1 MTFSHYSLS
10 RPSFSFTHLGRS
22 SLTHRRR
29 AGEIELIDKE
39 TSIPGIKTIFK
50 DKPALV
56 SVSGIEWKASKT
68 PTDTLTLNWV
78 TLVDGE
84 IVTSGSVALNGTSR
98 ELLTS
103 VDAGEIIISDRGRS
117 TVEVRLQVDNSSAS
131 TTAEFQVFG
140 SGAAI
145 APLLIILFLA
155 MTTKMVSEL
164 MHEYD
169 PKDTSS
175 SLPFRW
181 NFRYSQASLWVPA

>member
-1 MTFSHYSLS
+1 LFVLCS
-10 RPSFSFTHLGRS
+10 PN
-22 SLTHRRR
+22 R

-56 SVSGIEWKASKT
+56 SVSGIEWEASET
-68 PTDTLTLNWV
+68 PTSTLTLNWV

-84 IVTSGSVALNGTSR
+84 IVTSGSVDLDSTSR

-103 VDAGEIIISDRGRS
+103 IDAGEIIISDRGRS

-140 SGAAI
+140 AGAAI

-164 MHEYD
+164 LLEICTEGYLL
-169 PKDTSS
+169 
-175 SLPFRW
+175 SLSYRWSFR
-181 NFRYSQASLWVPA
+181 FSQASLWVPA